1 MNQPPKLARKL
12 FEWFAGTA
20 FVDDLLGDMDEWF
33 YKNIETKSVFR
44 AKLIYWKQVLQ
55 FLFSYALKKRKRDSR
70 VGQFASSAISMAMF
84 KNYLTVSARSLY
96 RHKYFSVVNA
106 MGLSIGMC
114 VGLLLIALYS
124 YVLSYDN
131 FHPNKEN
138 IYRIISTRTEG
149 IKSRDMASV
158 PAPLQESL
166 QPEISIIEKSTRINS
181 AFNAEAVLE
190 KENLMVNG
198 YYAEPPFLTLFNFPL
213 ERGNISTALTRPNSL
228 VLTQRRAKKI
238 FNKTDVLGQTIE
250 LKNLGVFE
258 ITGIINDLPKNT
270 HFEFDALAS
279 YSSLPV
285 SLSEASNKTA
295 WTNYRNNYLY
305 VQLPQNF
312 DRDNIEHALAK
323 IAAANYPADAN
334 VKATFQLQPLEDI
347 SPGPDLSN
355 APGPVWDYVGL
366 TVFGIIALLILL
378 PACFNYT
385 NISVA
390 RALKRSKEIGLR
402 KTMGGLKNH
411 IFVQFITET
420 VIITFISLLG
430 ALLLFFMVR
439 TEFLSMLADASALD
453 LSLTWS
459 MVAMFVGFALL
470 TGLMAGF
477 FPALYFSGLNPVQAL
492 KSQSGAK
499 GFSGMR
505 IRKGLTIFQFALS
518 FMFLLGLVVFSRQ
531 YRYTLNFDY
540 GFQQENILDVNLQD
554 VSPDAFKT
562 TFENLSVVQNISM
575 SSNIL
580 GVDYSS
586 TMVYPYGKADSTEV
600 YQLFVDQP
608 YIDNTGLTLLAGK
621 NFPDGTWQHEQHMIV
636 NEEFLKTHNIISAH
650 DALGQTFTVDGIDL
664 EIIGVLRNF
673 NFASLQVPIKNF
685 MLRINPNRFQYANLK
700 VSFTDAFSGISQME
714 ALWKTLS
721 HEPLQAKF
729 FHDELDEAY
738 GFYRV
743 LLKIVGFL
751 GLLAISIS
759 LLGMLGMVVY
769 TSEQRTKEVGI
780 RKVMGA
786 STTGIAF
793 LLSKDYA
800 RLMGWSFL
808 FAIPLAVLISN
819 RVLISLQY
827 YSVRLNIWDVVIS
840 VVLLVSLGL
849 FTIAS
854 QTFKT
859 ANTNPAETLRSE

>member
-228 VLTQRRAKKI
+228 VLTQRLAKKI

-295 WTNYRNNYLY
+295 WTNYRN
-305 VQLPQNF
+305 
-312 DRDNIEHALAK
+312 K
-323 IAAANYPADAN
+323 
-334 VKATFQLQPLEDI
+334 
-347 SPGPDLSN
+347 
-355 APGPVWDYVGL
+355 
-366 TVFGIIALLILL
+366 
-378 PACFNYT
+378 
-385 NISVA
+385 
-390 RALKRSKEIGLR
+390 
-402 KTMGGLKNH
+402 
-411 IFVQFITET
+411 
-420 VIITFISLLG
+420 
-430 ALLLFFMVR
+430 
-439 TEFLSMLADASALD
+439 
-453 LSLTWS
+453 LSL
-459 MVAMFVGFALL
+459 
-470 TGLMAGF
+470 
-477 FPALYFSGLNPVQAL
+477 
-492 KSQSGAK
+492 
-499 GFSGMR
+499 R
-505 IRKGLTIFQFALS
+505 
-518 FMFLLGLVVFSRQ
+518 
-531 YRYTLNFDY
+531 
-540 GFQQENILDVNLQD
+540 
-554 VSPDAFKT
+554 
-562 TFENLSVVQNISM
+562 
-575 SSNIL
+575 
-580 GVDYSS
+580 
-586 TMVYPYGKADSTEV
+586 
-600 YQLFVDQP
+600 
-608 YIDNTGLTLLAGK
+608 
-621 NFPDGTWQHEQHMIV
+621 
-636 NEEFLKTHNIISAH
+636 SA
-650 DALGQTFTVDGIDL
+650 A
-664 EIIGVLRNF
+664 
-673 NFASLQVPIKNF
+673 P
-685 MLRINPNRFQYANLK
+685 
-700 VSFTDAFSGISQME
+700 
-714 ALWKTLS
+714 
-721 HEPLQAKF
+721 KF
-729 FHDELDEAY
+729 
-738 GFYRV
+738 
-743 LLKIVGFL
+743 
-751 GLLAISIS
+751 
-759 LLGMLGMVVY
+759 
-769 TSEQRTKEVGI
+769 
-780 RKVMGA
+780 
-786 STTGIAF
+786 
-793 LLSKDYA
+793 
-800 RLMGWSFL
+800 
-808 FAIPLAVLISN
+808 
-819 RVLISLQY
+819 
-827 YSVRLNIWDVVIS
+827 
-840 VVLLVSLGL
+840 
-849 FTIAS
+849 
-854 QTFKT
+854 
-859 ANTNPAETLRSE
+859 